1 MTHIKIMKR
10 LIENGFKAYIVG
22 GFVRDSL
29 LGIPNNDIDLTTNA
43 IPEQVMALFPK
54 TVPTGIKHGT
64 VVVIENGEEFEITTF
79 RQDGEYTDGRRPD
92 TVLFST
98 SITDDLSRR
107 DLTINA
113 MAMDINGNIIDP
125 FNGREDLKNGII
137 RAVGEPKKRF
147 TEDAL
152 RILRAFRFS
161 ARFGF
166 GIEPNTLKAIT
177 ATKEGLRKISKERIS
192 SEITKILLTDN
203 VENTFHLMEETGV
216 LEIILPD
223 ISKMVGVTQ
232 NHPFHI
238 WDLFTHTLKSVE
250 NIDKD
255 IILRWAMLLHDVG
268 KVDTK
273 FIDENDIDRFH
284 GHAKKSAEIA
294 DKVLTELKFDNSTKN
309 VIIELVEQHD
319 NLILP
324 ESKYVRRAIARL
336 NIDLDLLL
344 QVQTADTLA
353 QNPAATKDKLD
364 SINRIKKIMKEEG
377 EKITLKDL
385 AVNGNDL
392 MNLGLKGKQIG
403 DTLNHLLEMILDDP
417 SNNNKEYLLREITT
431 IK

>member
-43 IPEQVMALFPK
+43 TPEQVMALFPK
-54 TVPTGIKHGT
+54 TVPTGLKHGT
-64 VVVIENGEEFEITTF
+64 VTIIEDGEDFEITTF
-79 RQDGEYTDGRRPD
+79 RQDGEYIDGRRPEN
-92 TVLFST
+92 VIFT
-98 SITDDLSRR
+98 SSIKEDLSRR
-107 DLTINA
+107 DFTINA
-113 MAMDINGNIIDP
+113 MAMDVNGNITDP
-125 FNGREDLKNGII
+125 FNGRGDLKNKIL
-137 RAVGEPKKRF
+137 RAVGDPKKRF

-161 ARFGF
+161 ARFRF
-166 GIEPNTLKAIT
+166 NIESSTLKAIIE
-177 ATKEGLRKISKERIS
+177 TKEGLKKISKERTS

-203 VENTFHLMEETGV
+203 IENTFKLMEETGV

-255 IILRWAMLLHDVG
+255 IVLRWAMLLHDVG

-273 FIDENDIDRFH
+273 IIDENNVDRFH

-377 EKITLKDL
+377 KKITLKDL

>member
-1 MTHIKIMKR
+1 
-10 LIENGFKAYIVG
+10 
-22 GFVRDSL
+22 
-29 LGIPNNDIDLTTNA
+29 
-43 IPEQVMALFPK
+43 
-54 TVPTGIKHGT
+54 
-64 VVVIENGEEFEITTF
+64 
-79 RQDGEYTDGRRPD
+79 
-92 TVLFST
+92 
-98 SITDDLSRR
+98 
-107 DLTINA
+107 
-113 MAMDINGNIIDP
+113 
-125 FNGREDLKNGII
+125 
-137 RAVGEPKKRF
+137 
-147 TEDAL
+147 
-152 RILRAFRFS
+152 
-161 ARFGF
+161 
-166 GIEPNTLKAIT
+166 
-177 ATKEGLRKISKERIS
+177 
-192 SEITKILLTDN
+192 
-203 VENTFHLMEETGV
+203 MEKTGV
-216 LEIILPD
+216 LKIILPD
-223 ISKMVGVTQ
+223 ISKMVDVTQ

-238 WDLFTHTLKSVE
+238 FDLFTHTLKSVE
-250 NIDKD
+250 NIDKN
-255 IILRWAMLLHDVG
+255 IILRWTMLLHDIG

-273 FIDENDIDRFH
+273 FTDGIDRFH

-417 SNNNKEYLLREITT
+417 SNNNKEHLLREITT

>member
-1 MTHIKIMKR
+1 
-10 LIENGFKAYIVG
+10 
-22 GFVRDSL
+22 
-29 LGIPNNDIDLTTNA
+29 
-43 IPEQVMALFPK
+43 
-54 TVPTGIKHGT
+54 
-64 VVVIENGEEFEITTF
+64 
-79 RQDGEYTDGRRPD
+79 
-92 TVLFST
+92 
-98 SITDDLSRR
+98 
-107 DLTINA
+107 
-113 MAMDINGNIIDP
+113 MDINGNIIDP

-250 NIDKD
+250 NIDKN

-353 QNPAATKDKLD
+353 QNPAAIKDKLD

-417 SNNNKEYLLREITT
+417 SNNNKEHLLREITT